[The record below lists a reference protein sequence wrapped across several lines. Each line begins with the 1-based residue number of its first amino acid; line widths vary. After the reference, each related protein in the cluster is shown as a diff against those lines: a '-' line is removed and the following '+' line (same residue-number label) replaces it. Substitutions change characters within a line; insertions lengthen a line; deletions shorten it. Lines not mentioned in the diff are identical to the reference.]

1 MCVRKGWVL
10 RVSVFLGV
18 AWVVGGAGK
27 QCVRLGSLVQLDLG
41 KNRARE
47 LNVKGTRPAPRER
60 HAACLL
66 HGLEGQVMV
75 VFGGRAAPT
84 SPMGDLWVLTG
95 GSSKPRW
102 GHSHGIETKGQKR
115 LTQDGMCVGSWELVE
130 GASGEA
136 PCARWGHSMT
146 ALGHNTVSTAQQ
158 SHTVDSN
165 PLHLSVHTDKECDR
179 G

>member
-1 MCVRKGWVL
+1 M
-10 RVSVFLGV
+10 
-18 AWVVGGAGK
+18 
-27 QCVRLGSLVQLDLG
+27 RLGSLVQLDLG

-60 HAACLL
+60 HAACVLR
-66 HGLEGQVMV
+66 GLEGQVMV

-102 GHSHGIETKGQKR
+102 GHSQVVEDKDGGFGAKVEC
-115 LTQDGMCVGSWELVE
+115 LTTVCMPVDMGSWELVE
-130 GASGEA
+130 GAAGEA

-146 ALGHNTVSTAQQ
+146 ALGHNTVSTAPASPHHRQ
-158 SHTVDSN
+158 
-165 PLHLSVHTDKECDR
+165 
-179 G
+179 